1 MKAQDIMTKDVVTV
15 RPEATVHEV
24 AALMVERRVSG
35 IPVVTDKGSVVG
47 IVSQSDLM
55 HRAEVGTERK
65 HKWWFRAF
73 ADSSLLARDFVKAHG
88 NVANDIMARQ
98 VVSVRPDTD
107 LRDVADILDKH
118 KIKRVPVVQDGQLV
132 GIVTRGD
139 LVRAL
144 SQTKAT
150 KPATKIDDA
159 ALHKALRDRMHKHA
173 WINETYVN
181 LIVDDGVVEI
191 WGFVD
196 SADQQRAVRVLVEET
211 EGVTR
216 VVDTI
221 TIGSPYRGGI

>member
-1 MKAQDIMTKDVVTV
+1 
-15 RPEATVHEV
+15 
-24 AALMVERRVSG
+24 
-35 IPVVTDKGSVVG
+35 
-47 IVSQSDLM
+47 
-55 HRAEVGTERK
+55 
-65 HKWWFRAF
+65 
-73 ADSSLLARDFVKAHG
+73 
-88 NVANDIMARQ
+88 MARQ

-118 KIKRVPVVQDGQLV
+118 KIKRVPVVQDGQLI

-144 SQTKAT
+144 SQTKTT
-150 KPATKIDDA
+150 KPAKKIDDA
-159 ALHKALRDRMHKHA
+159 ALHKALTDRMHKHA

-191 WGFVD
+191 WGFVN

-216 VVDTI
+216 VVDKI